1 MKKDKIGAILKNRI
15 SEMGYTQELF
25 AEKAGIGLSS
35 LKKYMSGENVYNIE
49 LLEKFSELLECS
61 FDYLLGK
68 SLSPNSEYKSAK
80 EVLRLSDKT
89 IEKLGNIA
97 REYDENIGK
106 RNFIKAVDELI
117 ESDYFVEYVAEF
129 FWSGRQL
136 NEVMGFIMESIG
148 KNSAIEDYGLPLRME
163 DSLLIFII
171 SELGN
176 MRSKVLERDREKIKE
191 IIKIN

>member
-129 FWSGRQL
+129 FWSGKQL